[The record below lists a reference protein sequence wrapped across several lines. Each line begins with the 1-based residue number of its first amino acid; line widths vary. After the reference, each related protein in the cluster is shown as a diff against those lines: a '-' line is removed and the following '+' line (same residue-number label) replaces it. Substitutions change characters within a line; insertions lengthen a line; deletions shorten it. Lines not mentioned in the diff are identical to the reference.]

1 MKTNLMKKAV
11 AVTLSVA
18 MACSASMMTNP
29 TTASA
34 AKKVG
39 VKTTFK
45 TLKIGTKHTLK
56 VVNKTGWKITK
67 TNSSN
72 KSIANAYFI
81 SNSKG
86 YVKVKAKSEGRATIK
101 VTFKNTKTK
110 AKATAKCRYKVIPS
124 STTPDVPD
132 TPDTPDA
139 PTETT
144 VDTQEKLD
152 AALKNKDLKKITIK
166 TDSEASFTIA
176 AGDYKTVEL
185 VVDAPKSD
193 VTNNGNFNK
202 IEIKAVK
209 NGTYTENAKG
219 NTVNVTA
226 TVACK
231 IVIGENGEVAGITIS
246 SANSGISLVADGKVG
261 KVTISAKVVIAIS
274 GKTKVPVVLTAT
286 AAESKLTASTPVD
299 VQTSAANTDIVLEKG
314 AEDSTI
320 KVEADNTP
328 ITVKNN
334 SGKDVVVTKK
344 DGTPQTV
351 AKNGGSANVTATTN
365 TTNPGTTTNP
375 GSSTNVPK
383 KDTTDVVTPGAFGVV
398 ADSVKVSTIT
408 TGTAAEITTGAISF
422 GFENVEA
429 TSGAAVEYMAEYDVN
444 GKHCTMSWST
454 ATLGKDGKYSGTV
467 TINAPGVESVVVTL
481 KFRIKATAT
490 TNAGDV
496 KTAGTVTVNVTKG
509 TTKDNWTGTA
519 NKNNA

>member
-67 TNSSN
+67 TNSSD

-110 AKATAKCRYKVIPS
+110 AKATAKCRYKVIPKTTVDPGPGS
-124 STTPDVPD
+124 ETPDVE
-132 TPDTPDA
+132 
-139 PTETT
+139 TETT

-176 AGDYKTVEL
+176 AGDHKTVKL

-193 VTNNGNFNK
+193 VTNNGNFES

-261 KVTISAKVVIAIS
+261 KVTISAKVVINIS

-286 AAESKLTASTPVD
+286 AAESKLTASTTVD
-299 VQTSAANTDIVLEKG
+299 IQTSAANTDIVLENG
-314 AEDSTI
+314 AAGSTI

-351 AKNGGSANVTATTN
+351 ANGTSANVAATTN
-365 TTNPGTTTNP
+365 TTNPGGTTTPSNP
-375 GSSTNVPK
+375 STNVPK
-383 KDTTDVVTPGAFGVV
+383 TDTTNVVTPTGLAIV
-398 ADSVKVSTIT
+398 DNSVKVVTIT
-408 TGTAAEITTGAISF
+408 TGSAKTVTTGSISF
-422 GFENVEA
+422 GFDGVEA
-429 TSGAAVEYMAEYDVN
+429 TSGAAVEYMAEYTDAYGN
-444 GKHCTMSWST
+444 TKTMNWST
-454 ATLGKDGKYSGTV
+454 ATQNKDGKTYSGTV
-467 TINAPGVESVVVTL
+467 TLNVPEADTVTVTL

-490 TNAGDV
+490 TNAG
-496 KTAGTVTVNVTKG
+496 TPSEAITVVVNVDKT
-509 TTKDNWTGTA
+509 NWTATA
-519 NKNNA
+519 TKN